1 MKKIRCLVTAGPTRE
16 YFDPVRF
23 ISNPS
28 TGKMGYAVAAAA
40 RAKGWDT
47 TLVLG
52 PSALPDIDGVKTLRV
67 VSAADMFAA
76 CDKLF
81 DSCDILIMSAA
92 VSDVRPKT
100 VLSRKAKKDEIDL
113 NPQLERTP
121 DILLELS
128 KRKKNQILIG
138 FAAET
143 QNVLEYAKDKLE
155 RKNLDGIVANNVGAE
170 GAGFA
175 ADTNKIDLILRSGE
189 VVDFRKGSKSE
200 VAELLVSFLSAR
212 FFNEP
217 I

>member
-1 MKKIRCLVTAGPTRE
+1 MKKIRCLVTAAP
-16 YFDPVRF
+16 PAN
-23 ISNPS
+23 ISTLCALLATPRRQN
-28 TGKMGYAVAAAA
+28 GCAVAAAA

-113 NPQLERTP
+113 NPSLNARPIFCSNYQNA
-121 DILLELS
+121 
-128 KRKKNQILIG
+128 KKI
-138 FAAET
+138 
-143 QNVLEYAKDKLE
+143 
-155 RKNLDGIVANNVGAE
+155 
-170 GAGFA
+170 
-175 ADTNKIDLILRSGE
+175 
-189 VVDFRKGSKSE
+189 
-200 VAELLVSFLSAR
+200 R
-212 FFNEP
+212 F
-217 I
+217 